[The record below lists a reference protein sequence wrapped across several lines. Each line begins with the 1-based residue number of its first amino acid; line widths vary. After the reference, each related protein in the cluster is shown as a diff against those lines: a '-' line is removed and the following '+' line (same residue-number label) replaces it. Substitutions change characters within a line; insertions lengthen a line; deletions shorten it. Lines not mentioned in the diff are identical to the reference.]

1 MLKAIYI
8 LITAIFLVLTITDLF
23 QEKDWK
29 KQLTHVIVLIPLILR
44 VLLIK

>member
-8 LITAIFLVLTITDLF
+8 VITAVFLLLTIIDLF
-23 QEKDWK
+23 GEKDWK
-29 KQLTHVIVLIPLILR
+29 KQLTHVIVVLPLILR

>member
-8 LITAIFLVLTITDLF
+8 LITAIFLILTVIDLF
-23 QEKDWK
+23 RETDWK
-29 KQLTHVIVLIPLILR
+29 KQLTHIIVLIPLLLR